1 MQYIP
6 NEYWSERGKK
16 YKEEFRPNKKSELQE
31 RILFDYL
38 VNITSSSS
46 SFSTVLEIGCG
57 FGRITKLLLSNF
69 PDILEYV
76 AIDLSPDQIK
86 NAKEYVR
93 PVIETKEH
101 NPLNFIVSDIQ
112 SFQGEKKYDLVISS
126 QVLMHILPSQIEEV
140 INKVVNMSNEHIINI
155 DWYEEKIPRNIAPHN
170 FIHQYEK
177 IYKNMPTVSNVYRI
191 PIVKRVYWFRPLDIK
206 QSIFHACKAVEQQRI
221 SRRR

>member
-31 RILFDYL
+31 RSLLDYL
-38 VNITSSSS
+38 VNVTP
-46 SFSTVLEIGCG
+46 FSTVLEVGCG

-76 AIDLSPDQIK
+76 AIDLSPDQIE

-93 PVIETKEH
+93 PVIETKED

-126 QVLMHILPSQIEEV
+126 QVLMHILPSEIEQV
-140 INKVVNMSNEHIINI
+140 INKIVNMSNEHVINI
-155 DWYEEKIPRNIAPHN
+155 DWYEERIPRNVAPHN

-191 PIVKRVYWFRPLDIK
+191 PIVKRECWFRTLDIK
-206 QSIFHACKAVEQQRI
+206 QSIFHASKRD
-221 SRRR
+221 

>member
-6 NEYWSERGKK
+6 DEYWSERGKK

-31 RILFDYL
+31 RSLLDYL
-38 VNITSSSS
+38 VNVTP
-46 SFSTVLEIGCG
+46 FSTVLEVGCG

-76 AIDLSPDQIK
+76 AIDLSPDQIE

-93 PVIETKEH
+93 PVIETKED

-126 QVLMHILPSQIEEV
+126 QVLMHILPSEIEQV
-140 INKVVNMSNEHIINI
+140 INKIVNMSNEHVINV
-155 DWYEEKIPRNIAPHN
+155 DWYEEKIPRNVALHN

-191 PIVKRVYWFRPLDIK
+191 PIVKRESWFRPLDIK
-206 QSIFHACKAVEQQRI
+206 QSIFHASKRN
-221 SRRR
+221 